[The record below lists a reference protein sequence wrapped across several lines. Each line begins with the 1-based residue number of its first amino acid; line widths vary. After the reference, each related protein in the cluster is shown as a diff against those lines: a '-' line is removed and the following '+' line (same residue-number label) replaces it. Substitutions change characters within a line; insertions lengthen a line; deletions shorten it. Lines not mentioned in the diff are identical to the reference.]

1 MIQCFFLLLWVA
13 FNSPSL
19 LDSAS
24 ARVFFFIQLIR
35 PRVVVAVVAE
45 FGCSNYAHFGQ
56 EVLRVQKQKLNSVVV
71 YSLDPVHVCV
81 CFAD

>member
-1 MIQCFFLLLWVA
+1 MLFFLLWVA
-13 FNSPSL
+13 FNPPSL

-24 ARVFFFIQLIR
+24 ARVFFLIQLSR
-35 PRVVVAVVAE
+35 SRVVVAVVAE
-45 FGCSNYAHFGQ
+45 FGCSSYAQFGK

-71 YSLDPVHVCV
+71 YSLDPLCV